1 MSPLRQ
7 EKVIAGLR
15 TENAYP
21 HKISKIVVEE
31 THISWIFL
39 TGLYAYKI
47 KKNIKFG
54 KILDFSSLEFRKIS
68 CQKEVE
74 LNKILCGNMYKGVV
88 KVVGKNGDN
97 IIRITNLKHKGKP
110 LEYAVKMREIPQQ
123 YRMDN
128 LLLIG
133 KVNLRTIERLVGI
146 LHKFHLRTRTSVE
159 IKKYGKPKFI
169 KEKIKENFGTIAKF
183 ANIDQKLEKILITFV
198 QNNNNL
204 FLDRINENKVRD
216 IHGDLHLKN
225 VFILQNRF
233 YLYDRIE
240 FNDPLRYA
248 DIAEDVAHLSMDL
261 DHHYRTDFRKYFIS
275 QYIRKSNDHSLE
287 KVVYFWMCYKACVR
301 AKVSLFHAK
310 NEKVVEKRSSYN
322 NEARDLFTLANSY
335 IEFL

>member
-1 MSPLRQ
+1 MSPLQQ

-47 KKNIKFG
+47 KKSIKFG

-97 IIRITNLKHKGKP
+97 IIRITNLEHKGKP

-128 LLLIG
+128 LLWIG

-146 LHKFHLRTRTSVE
+146 LLKFHLRTRTSAE
-159 IKKYGKPKFI
+159 IEKYGKPKFI

-183 ANIDQKLEKILITFV
+183 ANIDLKLEKILLSFV

-204 FLDRINENKVRD
+204 FRD
-216 IHGDLHLKN
+216 IHGDLHLRN

-310 NEKVVEKRSSYN
+310 NEKVVEKKSSYN
-322 NEARDLFTLANSY
+322 NEAKDLFILANSY

>member
-1 MSPLRQ
+1 MKNDYSDMRASIYTGMKCTYNPVVEQPIIVDINRQVPNEIAEKFARELLSRWGKMSPLRQ

-97 IIRITNLKHKGKP
+97 IIRITNLEHKGKP

-133 KVNLRTIERLVGI
+133 KLT
-146 LHKFHLRTRTSVE
+146 
-159 IKKYGKPKFI
+159 
-169 KEKIKENFGTIAKF
+169 
-183 ANIDQKLEKILITFV
+183 
-198 QNNNNL
+198 
-204 FLDRINENKVRD
+204 
-216 IHGDLHLKN
+216 
-225 VFILQNRF
+225 
-233 YLYDRIE
+233 
-240 FNDPLRYA
+240 
-248 DIAEDVAHLSMDL
+248 
-261 DHHYRTDFRKYFIS
+261 
-275 QYIRKSNDHSLE
+275 
-287 KVVYFWMCYKACVR
+287 
-301 AKVSLFHAK
+301 
-310 NEKVVEKRSSYN
+310 
-322 NEARDLFTLANSY
+322 
-335 IEFL
+335 

>member
-1 MSPLRQ
+1 MSPLQQ

-47 KKNIKFG
+47 KKSIKFG

-97 IIRITNLKHKGKP
+97 IIRITNLENKGKP

-128 LLLIG
+128 LLWTG

-146 LHKFHLRTRTSVE
+146 LLKFHLRTRTSAE
-159 IKKYGKPKFI
+159 IEKYGKPKFI

-183 ANIDQKLEKILITFV
+183 ANVDLKLEKILLTFV

-322 NEARDLFTLANSY
+322 NEAKDLFILANSY

>member
-1 MSPLRQ
+1 MSPLQQ

-47 KKNIKFG
+47 KKSIKFG

-97 IIRITNLKHKGKP
+97 IIRITNLEHKGKP

-128 LLLIG
+128 LLWTG

-146 LHKFHLRTRTSVE
+146 LLKFHLRTRTCAE
-159 IKKYGKPKFI
+159 IEKYGKPKFI

-183 ANIDQKLEKILITFV
+183 ANVDLELEKILLTFV

-322 NEARDLFTLANSY
+322 NEAKDLFILANSY